1 MTTADQE
8 RKQLADSLY
17 DRYGKPL
24 EAQHRGEYIAISS
37 DGKTILGAS
46 VREVLVQAKATFGPG
61 NFIFKVGEKAVGT
74 WR

>member
-17 DRYGKPL
+17 ERYGKPL
-24 EAQHRGEYIAISS
+24 ESQHTGEYVAITPE
-37 DGKTILGAS
+37 GKSLLGRT

-61 NFIFKVGEKAVGT
+61 NFIFKVGEKAVGK